1 MRNLNLNGLKFWPV
15 ERRPNQKNKMKNNM
29 KEFIIKNFKTIV
41 FLIFGVFI
49 FYWLMFVLTPSIKMS
64 TESQAK
70 IDSLNR
76 NIMRYEEENKK
87 IDSVI
92 SMYYVEISKI
102 DNAIDSIKRQKTIIK
117 EFYHEKIISIDTFSR
132 AQIDD
137 FFTKRYGQ
145 HP

>member
-1 MRNLNLNGLKFWPV
+1 
-15 ERRPNQKNKMKNNM
+15 M
-29 KEFIIKNFKTIV
+29 KEFVIKNFKTIV

-64 TESQAK
+64 TESRAK

-76 NIMRYEEENKK
+76 NILRYEEENKK

-102 DNAIDSIKRQKTIIK
+102 DNAIDSIKKQKTIIK

-137 FFTKRYGQ
+137 FFAKRYGQ
-145 HP
+145 RP